1 MVDQTGSARLELSR
15 GEKIAL
21 GFVGAWCAM
30 LILQNLTVTATVM
43 DMMRGVPSESDLGM
57 INKRYLFFALAKL
70 ALVAFA
76 LARVVFGRE
85 RSALLLLAGVILYAF
100 PFGVWIE
107 NRLWPSREFL
117 PPKPFFT
124 LSAILSYASAT
135 TAVVLWLRTGRRARG
150 GEDAPA

>member
-1 MVDQTGSARLELSR
+1 MADQTGSARLELSR

-30 LILQNLTVTATVM
+30 LILQNLTLSATVM
-43 DMMRGVPSESDLGM
+43 SMMRGVPSDSDLGM
-57 INKRYLFFALAKL
+57 INKRYLFFILVKL

-76 LARVVFGRE
+76 LARVVLGRE

-107 NRLWPSREFL
+107 NRLWPSSGAL
-117 PPKPFFT
+117 PPSPLLS